1 MSNLLK
7 IGRNGNLY
15 LDGNLVTTHEVEDPN
30 EYLMQLLGFYVTIEE
45 GTTLEEIVHS
55 VFGMKKFIAGYFS
68 EEYEVLRAFAYSSK
82 LDKKYKA
89 LKFYKSFKVE
99 SDNFMEEDDEFL
111 YVLPEVSFVEFKDN
125 EEGSDKLGSLPVII
139 EEKIKLFLMELLLL
153 YKFSKLT
160 FKCFFNQSIYIIRNI
175 GRRFFF
181 MLSTF
186 FPRFRRVNLISC
198 FAVVV

>member
-99 SDNFMEEDDEFL
+99 SDDFMEEDEDFL
-111 YVLPEVSFVEFKDN
+111 YVLP
-125 EEGSDKLGSLPVII
+125 EGSDKLGSLPVVLD
-139 EEKIKLFLMELLLL
+139 EKIKLVHNDVELNLKTKFTLLDI
-153 YKFSKLT
+153 LT
-160 FKCFFNQSIYIIRNI
+160 CVFDETSAC
-175 GRRFFF
+175 
-181 MLSTF
+181 
-186 FPRFRRVNLISC
+186 ISNGTI
-198 FAVVV
+198 VTL

>member
-99 SDNFMEEDDEFL
+99 SDDFMEEDEDFL
-111 YVLPEVSFVEFKDN
+111 YVLPEVSFIESKDN
-125 EEGSDKLGSLPVII
+125 EEGSDKLGSLPVVID
-139 EEKIKLFLMELLLL
+139 EKIKLVHNDVELNLKTKFTLLDI
-153 YKFSKLT
+153 LT
-160 FKCFFNQSIYIIRNI
+160 CVFDETSAC
-175 GRRFFF
+175 
-181 MLSTF
+181 
-186 FPRFRRVNLISC
+186 ISNGTI
-198 FAVVV
+198 VTL